1 MSKMYLFFKDEKM
14 VFASSDKNDKNCK
27 GLDVINVEDFDE
39 VFEYKLIDGS
49 LQKTKKIV
57 DKNFKNAV
65 DLDNKKRL
73 FDFSRDEELKTGV
86 VISDVFMNEDIIK
99 TMAVQHNIA
108 TDDEVIEWID
118 INNQTVT
125 FSKVDFG
132 ALIKAGSQKVKEIYF
147 KYRALKNELEEA

>member
-1 MSKMYLFFKDEKM
+1 MKYYIDKDTGAIISPEDDT
-14 VFASSDKNDKNCK
+14 SNCAVSEFTDSEILAIK
-27 GLDVINVEDFDE
+27 INYKKDV
-39 VFEYKLIDGS
+39 L
-49 LQKTKKIV
+49 
-57 DKNFKNAV
+57 NAER
-65 DLDNKKRL
+65 NK
-73 FDFSRDEELKTGV
+73 ELETGV
-86 VISDVFMNEDIIK
+86 IVSDVFMNEDIIK
-99 TMAVQHNIA
+99 TMAVQHNIV

>member
-1 MSKMYLFFKDEKM
+1 MDANNNPSESALILGKK
-14 VFASSDKNDKNCK
+14 
-27 GLDVINVEDFDE
+27 FD
-39 VFEYKLIDGS
+39 LN
-49 LQKTKKIV
+49 QARTK
-57 DKNFKNAV
+57 
-65 DLDNKKRL
+65 
-73 FDFSRDEELKTGV
+73 ELKAGLV
-86 VISDVFMNEDIIK
+86 VSDVFMNEDIIK